1 MPGVDPL
8 SSIQPFE
15 LVVTLGDEEYRV
27 RAACAAEWLGVL
39 LSQEDL
45 DLSDV
50 LPGMLT
56 DEDQQRMTDD
66 AWDGAFSDEE
76 VNQAAL
82 DVITEVSGRDW
93 WWTLHLLWSVAG
105 AWLVVYG
112 RMVAQGIDPT
122 RIPLGAFLDAMY
134 MTSVQNMDKQQRS
147 EFDRM
152 LEQPP
157 PGIEFEEA
165 VDVDAESTAFLNMMN
180 QGM

>member
-1 MPGVDPL
+1 M
-8 SSIQPFE
+8 
-15 LVVTLGDEEYRV
+15 VTLGDQEYRV
-27 RAACAAEWLGVL
+27 RAAYAAEWLAVL
-39 LSQEDL
+39 LDQEDL

-56 DEDQQRMTDD
+56 DDDQQRMTDD

-76 VNQAAL
+76 IHKAAL
-82 DVITEVSGRDW
+82 EVITEVSGRDW

-112 RMVAQGIDPT
+112 RMVAAGIDPT

-152 LEQPP
+152 LEKPP
-157 PGIEFEEA
+157 PGVEFEEA
-165 VDVDAESTAFLNMMN
+165 VDVDAESAAFLNMMN

>member
-1 MPGVDPL
+1 MPGVDPT
-8 SSIQPFE
+8 SSIVPFE
-15 LVVTLGDEEYRV
+15 LIVSLGGEEYRV
-27 RAACAAEWLGVL
+27 RAAYAAEWLGVL
-39 LSQEDL
+39 LSQDDL
-45 DLSDV
+45 DLGDV

-56 DEDQQRMTDD
+56 DEDQDRMTDA
-66 AWDGAFSDEE
+66 AWDGVISEKE
-76 VNQAAL
+76 IHEAAL
-82 DVITEVSGRDW
+82 EVITEVSGRDW

-112 RMVAQGIDPT
+112 RMVAAGIDPT

-152 LEQPP
+152 LEKPP
-157 PGIEFEEA
+157 PGVEFEEA
-165 VDVDAESTAFLNMMN
+165 VDVDAESAAFLNMMN